1 MTSICL
7 INMQN
12 YWLPYLYT
20 SSQKWW
26 EEGWRRQKFRSLTSA
41 ETLIPQKCQKGLTV
55 SFAAVSNKWKNSL
68 AAFCFDTYFRTHSKR
83 SLSRF
88 RFPSKADCPII
99 SARYFHSSGMST
111 SRSSALFMIG
121 STLKNRPYKDK
132 QLLMLLEK
140 KPSSSFDNHITN
152 LHVCWGLPSF
162 QGREADIFMFMMK
175 KVDTYFCIS
184 YYLYPTL

>member
-7 INMQN
+7 INMHN

-26 EEGWRRQKFRSLTSA
+26 EEGWRRQKFRNLTSA
-41 ETLIPQKCQKGLTV
+41 ETLIPKKCQKGLTV

-68 AAFCFDTYFRTHSKR
+68 AAFCFDTYFRTQSKR

-99 SARYFHSSGMST
+99 SARYFHSSGTST

-132 QLLMLLEK
+132 QLLMLLGK
-140 KPSSSFDNHITN
+140 KPSSSFDNHITY
-152 LHVCWGLPSF
+152 LHVCWGLHSF

-175 KVDTYFCIS
+175 KVDTNSCLF